1 MVKIKIINKG
11 EDKNDLC
18 KSPYSFLKDDR
29 DRFFLFEKERSW
41 NHKENG
47 NCRFYPKGNSNVKR
61 KEKWFR
67 SQQIEGKACCRGVG
81 EHNKPYAK
89 EAEKL
94 YVKFFSPSLIQKIS
108 WRRNPFFIFLLWY
121 HVQGVQAKEKRRM
134 SWIAIANRTSCRKI
148 ILRYRNLFDRIKKHE
163 YTCLRILHLCR
174 IWWL

>member
-94 YVKFFSPSLIQKIS
+94 YVKFFP
-108 WRRNPFFIFLLWY
+108 LLWFRRY
-121 HVQGVQAKEKRRM
+121 HGEE
-134 SWIAIANRTSCRKI
+134 
-148 ILRYRNLFDRIKKHE
+148 ILSLYFFYDIMYKVFKPKKKGE
-163 YTCLRILHLCR
+163 
-174 IWWL
+174 WAE